1 MILNNETAVLKN
13 GVIKTS
19 KVEKLQDR
27 LQGEVKGP
35 QQEGQM
41 QLQARQLGL
50 QQTRHLKQ
58 LQRRLLS
65 AAGLEKMKCTW
76 EECHSSPLCNRIQD
90 LKLNC
95 LKPIELTSLPKI
107 HISKISPQKM
117 QKLCSACK

>member
-1 MILNNETAVLKN
+1 MKLQYFKN

-50 QQTRHLKQ
+50 QQPDT
-58 LQRRLLS
+58 
-65 AAGLEKMKCTW
+65 
-76 EECHSSPLCNRIQD
+76 
-90 LKLNC
+90 
-95 LKPIELTSLPKI
+95 
-107 HISKISPQKM
+107 
-117 QKLCSACK
+117 